1 MTENTPRLHVC
12 MYVCM
17 YVMCLSRRSTDALVC
32 KSVSWFVVSR
42 RATRTL
48 PRATLS
54 TGSLREAAVVVT
66 DDTAAQITMSQYLV
80 HDSINARSICI
91 DCTVVRHPTQGRA
104 DLFLPRNILNG
115 EILVV
120 KYTKHATN
128 SSRWIGGEDGLF
140 SDSWDRLV
148 VENNVW
154 PTLLNSYVPNEN
166 ASIITLE
173 FTGRGIVHGQR

>member
-1 MTENTPRLHVC
+1 
-12 MYVCM
+12 
-17 YVMCLSRRSTDALVC
+17 MCFLWLWIAQFEI
-32 KSVSWFVVSR
+32 KINIINFFPAVSLFPSIQE
-42 RATRTL
+42 T
-48 PRATLS
+48 
-54 TGSLREAAVVVT
+54 
-66 DDTAAQITMSQYLV
+66 QYLSKQTYCEQFGALIPLNGLPIANMACCACGGGTYPV
-80 HDSINARSICI
+80 QLINA
-91 DCTVVRHPTQGRA
+91 TVVRHPTQGRA